1 MTTGRQRLGAAGE
14 DAAARHL
21 EAQGYRILE
30 RNVHLS
36 RYGEIDIVAMDG
48 EVLALVEVRTRKGN
62 RLGTPEESVTPTKK
76 RKLLMLGQMYVQQN
90 EWEGPWRIDFVAVRF
105 SGRKVTDVRLYKNAV
120 VMGLDG

>member
-21 EAQGYRILE
+21 EALGYRILE

-48 EVLALVEVRTRKGN
+48 GTLALVEVRTRRGE
-62 RLGTPEESVTPTKK
+62 RLGTPEESVGPTKK
-76 RKLLMLGQMYVQQN
+76 RKLLLLGQMYVQQQR
-90 EWEGPWRIDFVAVRF
+90 WEGPWRIDFVAVRLWPD
-105 SGRKVTDVRLYKNAV
+105 GRVKNVRLYRNAV
-120 VMGLDG
+120 VAE

>member
-90 EWEGPWRIDFVAVRF
+90 EWEGPWRIDFVAVRV
-105 SGRKVTDVRLYKNAV
+105 SGRRVTDVRLYRNAV